1 MWAVGLAFFLLGI
14 VFIILYPVMK
24 GKNNRCSE
32 QAEGV
37 LRKVVENRSD
47 RVAKDLHVYTY
58 SVDGKE
64 YRLETR
70 DYSLR
75 EDIKVGDTC
84 AIWYNPAKPEE
95 AMAFHY
101 ETNKVF
107 NTFLVLGLVFVPL
120 GLVLICVGAVRSSS

>member
-14 VFIILYPVMK
+14 ILIILYPVAK
-24 GKNNRCSE
+24 GKNDRCSE
-32 QAEGV
+32 QVPGV

-58 SVDGKE
+58 SVDGKD

-70 DYSLR
+70 DYSLK
-75 EDIKVGDTC
+75 ENTGIGDSCT
-84 AIWYNPAKPEE
+84 IWYNPAKPEE

-101 ETNKVF
+101 ETNTIFK
-107 NTFLVLGLVFVPL
+107 TLLILGIIFVPL
-120 GLVLICVGAVRSSS
+120 GLVLICVGAVLGS